1 MSMLILILAV
11 QILLLTTFA
20 SAGDRGDFARTMNPK
35 RLHMKEKLTHLRV
48 YWHDVI
54 SGPNPSAIVI
64 KKHVAKNSFFL
75 VVTMI
80 DNALTSDVPINST
93 LVGQAQGF
101 YAGASQHE
109 TSFLMAMNF
118 AFKIGKYN
126 GSTITILGRNTIF
139 SEVRK
144 MPVVGGR
151 GIFRLARGYVELR
164 TKWFDQQSG
173 DATVD
178 DNCFVL
184 HY

>member
-48 YWHDVI
+48 NWHDVI

-64 KKHVAKNSFFL
+64 KKHVAKHSFGS
-75 VVTMI
+75 VTMI
-80 DNALTSDVPINST
+80 DNALTSDVPINPT

-118 AFKIGKYN
+118 AFKTGKYN

-144 MPVVGGR
+144 MSVVGGR
-151 GIFRLARGYVELR
+151 GIFRLARGYVELSDILHICIVLS
-164 TKWFDQQSG
+164 FH
-173 DATVD
+173 
-178 DNCFVL
+178 FV
-184 HY
+184 HNDHIE